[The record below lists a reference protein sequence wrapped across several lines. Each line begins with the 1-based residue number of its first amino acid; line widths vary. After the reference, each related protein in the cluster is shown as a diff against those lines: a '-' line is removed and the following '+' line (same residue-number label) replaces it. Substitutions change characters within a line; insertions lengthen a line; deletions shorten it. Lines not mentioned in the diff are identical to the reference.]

1 MPEVLIADTQEL
13 EAQVATTIS
22 RGETLLLLL
31 HRGSA
36 EQAQGVHHMVVRLRE
51 DWARLRAEAEHLK
64 AEARREEKE
73 VERFTSLCSG
83 LLVWLAEV
91 ERRLEGAVE
100 DALAREAVLREM
112 EGRKEELER
121 TNSLGL
127 ELREKGLMEGLEA
140 SLTSCNYRWSAAR
153 AECRGSKASSPGVKE
168 GRVEAAEI
176 TARMG
181 RVGASSPL
189 LLLTPTHLL
198 TSSPPHPG
206 QVREAIAA
214 VETQLRTTVLRGR
227 RFEALHEQEQMLA
240 KVRAAPLILT
250 SSPLSQPS

>member
-1 MPEVLIADTQEL
+1 M
-13 EAQVATTIS
+13 ATTIS

-36 EQAQGVHHMVVRLRE
+36 EQAQGVHHMVARLRE

-73 VERFTSLCSG
+73 GERFTSLCSG

-198 TSSPPHPG
+198 TSSPPHPYTPPHLLTPSPWPG
-206 QVREAIAA
+206 AGGDRGGGDPAADHRAAGPQVRGPAGAGADACKGEGC
-214 VETQLRTTVLRGR
+214 TTHPHL
-227 RFEALHEQEQMLA
+227 
-240 KVRAAPLILT
+240 LT
-250 SSPLSQPS
+250 PSSLSYSR